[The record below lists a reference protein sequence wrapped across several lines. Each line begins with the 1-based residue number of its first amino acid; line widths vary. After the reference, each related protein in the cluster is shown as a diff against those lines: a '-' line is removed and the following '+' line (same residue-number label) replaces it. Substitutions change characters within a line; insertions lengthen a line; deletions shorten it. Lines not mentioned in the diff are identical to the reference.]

1 MQCIYRLKE
10 DSIIDEEGQK
20 RNTYGIEALDN
31 CGNQLKSVSDIFLDR
46 KKAEDFINLC
56 NEKKLS
62 LIHLMDI
69 IEDAIT

>member
-1 MQCIYRLKE
+1 MEYTYRLKE
-10 DSIIDEEGQK
+10 DITFDEEGK
-20 RNTYGIEALDN
+20 KHTSYGIEALDN

-56 NEKKLS
+56 NTEKLDI
-62 LIHLMDI
+62 IHLMDT